1 MINDISSV
9 NDKITNE
16 MSANRITQKEIRE
29 KLSQSQAKDSE
40 STEDTRQLNSNNQK
54 FQIADTKSFS
64 SEGQSS
70 LESAIQKMRSLSN
83 KAAAEGAAQ
92 AAGNSGT
99 QSSEPGESIAD
110 RAMGPMGNVLAP
122 MAELSEASSAFN
134 IQATGSGNNS
144 PDTNMGNEVSDFSRF
159 NAIAQQGAAML
170 SRDNAVSGQASNAAT
185 EATAATSNSQVSE
198 AGSAMAS
205 RAASQLESA
214 VSRVQASRATLGATQ
229 NRLESTIANL
239 SNMESN
245 LSAEDKKISDADIIA
260 SDMMSFSRNSILT
273 NPGIAMLAQANSAPQ
288 QVLQLLG
295 G

>member
-1 MINDISSV
+1 MINDISNV
-9 NDKITNE
+9 NDKIMNE
-16 MSANRITQKEIRE
+16 MSANMITQKQIRE
-29 KLSQSQAKDSE
+29 NLSQSQPKDTE
-40 STEDTRQLNSNNQK
+40 STEDSRQLNANNRK
-54 FQIADTKSFS
+54 LRITDTQSLS

-92 AAGNSGT
+92 AAGST
-99 QSSEPGESIAD
+99 RTSKSGESIAD
-110 RAMGPMGNVLAP
+110 NAMGPLGNILKP
-122 MAELSEASSAFN
+122 MAELSEPSSLSAFN

-185 EATAATSNSQVSE
+185 EATTAASNSQISE
-198 AGSAMAS
+198 AVNAMAS
-205 RAASQLESA
+205 RATSELDSA
-214 VSRVQASRATLGATQ
+214 VNRVQSSRATLGATQ
-229 NRLESTIANL
+229 NRLENASANL
-239 SNMESN
+239 SMVYSDT
-245 LSAEDKKISDADIIA
+245 SGAEQRIRDVDMDKE
-260 SDMMSFSRNSILT
+260 MMSYSKYNIL
-273 NPGIAMLAQANSAPQ
+273 NQQAVAMLSQANQAPQ